1 MKSKKLQDHLH
12 NEQQKKIFF
21 YKLSQSLNLKIITE
35 QIMSEKSL
43 FSQVI

>member
-12 NEQQKKIFF
+12 NEQQKIFF

-35 QIMSEKSL
+35 QIMSKK
-43 FSQVI
+43 FSFHK